1 MRTFFQSTKFR
12 IALALVASLILGGFL
27 AALSENGTSPVSS
40 ALSFITSPVQKVAVG
55 IADFTDNFNAV
66 FTSSKKYQE
75 KISEQQ
81 SEIADLKSQ
90 LVDYEKTKHKLE
102 AYEEFLE
109 VKDENPDF
117 TFVPATV
124 ILRDTSE
131 IYGTFTINKGT
142 ADGITVNSP
151 VISGNSLVGVIKE
164 ISPNTSTVYTLF
176 NPDISVSAYEIRTR
190 EDCYTEAE
198 GSFSLEG
205 LIRLSGLT
213 KTTPVVS
220 GGIVATSGIGGIYPK
235 DLIIGTVKE
244 IRTDEAGVASFALVT
259 PDADYSLL
267 TDVFIIT
274 DFEGRQG

>member
-12 IALALVASLILGGFL
+12 IALALAASLILGGFL

-40 ALSFITSPVQKVAVG
+40 ALSFITSPVQKAAVE
-55 IADFTDNFNAV
+55 IADFTDNFNAI

-75 KISEQQ
+75 KISAQQ

-164 ISPNTSTVYTLF
+164 VSPNSSTVYTLF

-198 GSFSLEG
+198 AAFSLEG

-244 IRTDEAGVASFALVT
+244 IRADEAGIASFALVT